1 MKLSDRPI
9 RRAAVI
15 GSGVMGAAIAG
26 HLANAG
32 MRVTLLDIAPR
43 ALTPEEEKAG
53 LTLERPEVRRRLA
66 SSAIAKLKTSKPAA
80 LYDAAF
86 ANRITPA
93 CLEDDAAVLAEAE
106 WIVEAVTERQDI
118 KRNVLDI
125 IERNR
130 ALGALVSTNTS
141 GLSVTE
147 LTEGR
152 SSDFRQ
158 HFLAT
163 HFFNPPR
170 YMKLVEIVPTPDTD
184 VSALLRLTEVCERQ
198 LGKGVVVAKDTPN
211 FIANRIGTYGMMV
224 TLEEQVRFGLT
235 VEEVDALTGP
245 AMGRPKTATF
255 RMLDLVGLDTLLHVV
270 DNVRERSSDPEDAS
284 VFARP
289 AVLERLVAEG
299 RLGEKSGGGFY
310 RKQRSA
316 SGRSEIEALSLQTH
330 EYAPSAKVSSPIIDA
345 SKAAKGAGAKAQALL
360 AGVWKAPIIP
370 TGPAVSEAPA
380 ASLSAELQTPAA
392 PSTAA
397 QQQPQSNGETA
408 SITGIAEPAP
418 APADSANASPTS
430 VPSTTAA
437 IAPPSPAALP
447 KDVRYALFAWH
458 SLKRTLLYAARQVGV
473 IADNI
478 VDIDRAMEWGFNW
491 ELGPFAL
498 WDSLGVERTVNRMK
512 AEGDTIPTWVEE
524 WLAAGNRTFYQQEG
538 LHRFYV
544 SDGRYR
550 ELQEPPDSI
559 SLAAL
564 KSSGR
569 TIFSNT
575 GASLI
580 DLGDEVAC
588 LEFHSQNNAI
598 GADILSAIRR
608 SAEEVGRNWRGLV
621 IANEGRNFCVGANL
635 MLLLMEAQSGEWDE
649 VEEIIRT
656 FQDSMLRLKRLDRP
670 VVAAPHRMT
679 LGGGV
684 EACLPADQI
693 IFSPETY
700 YGLVETGVGL
710 IPAGGGCKEAAIMAA
725 SRATTGHAGSLHEQ
739 LVPLFE
745 TIAMAKTTTS
755 GYEAASLG
763 FKRPQDTVIAR
774 QDARIVEAK
783 RAVLALDQA
792 GYTAPDTNARIP
804 IAGREGKAILLLAV
818 DSMKRG
824 GYISAHDARIASKLA
839 HVIAGGDAAPGAEVS
854 EQYLLDLECEAFLAL
869 LGEPLTQQ
877 RMRYMLETGKP
888 LRN

>member
-1 MKLSDRPI
+1 MRHSDRPI

-66 SSAIAKLKTSKPAA
+66 TAAIAKLKTSKPAA
-80 LYDAAF
+80 LYDSAF
-86 ANRITPA
+86 VNRISPA
-93 CLEDDAAVLAEAE
+93 CLEDDAGVLADAE
-106 WIVEAVTERQDI
+106 WIVEAVTERKDI

-130 ALGALVSTNTS
+130 GTGSLVSTNTS
-141 GLSVTE
+141 GLSVTA
-147 LTEGR
+147 LAEGR

-158 HFLAT
+158 HFMAT

-224 TLEEQVRFGLT
+224 TLEEQERFGLT

-245 AMGRPKTATF
+245 AIGRPKTATF

-284 VFARP
+284 VFVRP

-360 AGVWKAPIIP
+360 AGVWKAPIL
-370 TGPAVSEAPA
+370 PAQHTSSQSAPPSVDPQA
-380 ASLSAELQTPAA
+380 
-392 PSTAA
+392 STAPNTGA
-397 QQQPQSNGETA
+397 QQHQQQPNNETV
-408 SITGIAEPAP
+408 SLTGIAEPAAAPTPSQADVVPAAATPNP
-418 APADSANASPTS
+418 APSPT
-430 VPSTTAA
+430 
-437 IAPPSPAALP
+437 ALP
-447 KDVRYALFAWH
+447 KDVRYALFAWY
-458 SLKRTLLYAARQVGV
+458 SLKRTLLYAARQVGI

-498 WDSLGVERTVNRMK
+498 WDALGVERTVNRMK
-512 AEGDTIPTWVEE
+512 AEGDEIPTWVED
-524 WLAAGNRTFYQQEG
+524 WLTLGKRTFYQQEG
-538 LHRFYV
+538 LNRFYV

-550 ELQEPPDSI
+550 ELQEPPDTI

-569 TIFSNT
+569 TIFSNS

-580 DLGDEVAC
+580 DLGEDVAC

-598 GADILSAIRR
+598 GADILSAVRR

-621 IANEGRNFCVGANL
+621 LANEGRNFCVGANL

-700 YGLVETGVGL
+700 FGLVETGVGL
-710 IPAGGGCKEAAIMAA
+710 IPAGGGCKEAAILAA

-774 QDARIVEAK
+774 QDARIAEAK

-792 GYTAPDTNARIP
+792 GYSAPDPNVRIP

-824 GYISAHDARIASKLA
+824 GYISAHDARIATKLA

>member
-1 MKLSDRPI
+1 MVQSDRPI

-66 SSAIAKLKTSKPAA
+66 ANAIAKLKTSKPAA

-86 ANRITPA
+86 ANRISPG
-93 CLEDDAAVLAEAE
+93 CLEDDAAALADAE

-118 KRNVLDI
+118 KRSVLDI
-125 IERNR
+125 IERHR
-130 ALGALVSTNTS
+130 ALGSLISTNTS
-141 GLSVTE
+141 GLSVTD
-147 LTEGR
+147 LAEGR

-158 HFLAT
+158 HFMAT

-211 FIANRIGTYGMMV
+211 FIANRIGTYGMLV
-224 TLEEQVRFGLT
+224 TMEEQERFGLT

-245 AMGRPKTATF
+245 ALGRPKTATF

-270 DNVRERSSDPEDAS
+270 DNVRERSDDMEDAS

-289 AVLERLVAEG
+289 PVLERLVAEG

-310 RKQRSA
+310 RKQCSA
-316 SGRSEIEALSLQTH
+316 SGRSEIEALSLVTH

-360 AGVWKAPIIP
+360 AGVWKAPIIR
-370 TGPAVSEAPA
+370 A
-380 ASLSAELQTPAA
+380 ASLIIDPPLASLSVESPSPSAPA
-392 PSTAA
+392 SGA
-397 QQQPQSNGETA
+397 QQQPQSGGETV
-408 SITGIAEPAP
+408 SLTGIAEPAP
-418 APADSANASPTS
+418 APAPAPEKAD
-430 VPSTTAA
+430 TAA
-437 IAPPSPAALP
+437 APSSAGPSPASLP

-458 SLKRTLLYAARQVGV
+458 SVKRTLLYAARQVGI

-498 WDSLGVERTVNRMK
+498 WDALGVERTVNRMK
-512 AEGDTIPTWVEE
+512 AEGDEIPSWVEE
-524 WLAAGNRTFYQQEG
+524 WLEAGNRTFYQQEG
-538 LHRFYV
+538 LNRLYV

-550 ELQEPPDSI
+550 EVQEPPDAI

-569 TIFSNT
+569 TIFSNA

-580 DLGDEVAC
+580 DLGDDVAC

-598 GADILSAIRR
+598 GADILSAVRR

-621 IANEGRNFCVGANL
+621 LANEGRNFCVGANL

-700 YGLVETGVGL
+700 FGLVETGVGL
-710 IPAGGGCKEAAIMAA
+710 IPAGGGCKEAAILAA

-739 LVPLFE
+739 LVLLFE

-774 QDARIVEAK
+774 QDARIAEAK

-792 GYTAPDTNARIP
+792 GYTAPDPNARIA